1 MAFPQVYPTHLVLH
15 GDLGSQG
22 VIGVPLLAEAQAQL
36 LHLVL
41 GLQVS
46 RGLPSV
52 YVTAAGCVELL
63 VGRPQTQ
70 MKGFS
75 RKLKARLGVTAS
87 LR

>member
-1 MAFPQVYPTHLVLH
+1 MLKPAVLKWVRFPQAEHTDLVLH

-46 RGLPSV
+46 
-52 YVTAAGCVELL
+52 
-63 VGRPQTQ
+63 
-70 MKGFS
+70 
-75 RKLKARLGVTAS
+75 
-87 LR
+87 